1 MHTMVDFTRLE
12 LLVIDELK
20 EVYDPIIMNEQEQWI
35 EFNRIANHNGIE
47 ADEVKIICD
56 KWVQSQIDREMKELE
71 AQRIENQKLREWEE
85 KFDLEQKQKEE
96 EERLRDEK
104 LIRRERERALR
115 FQNKENNELDDK
127 ISKRLENFEIK
138 QTRKN

>member
-35 EFNRIANHNGIE
+35 EFNRIANHIGIE

-56 KWVQSQIDREMKELE
+56 KWVQSQIDKEMKELDM
-71 AQRIENQKLREWEE
+71 RFYYQK
-85 KFDLEQKQKEE
+85 
-96 EERLRDEK
+96 
-104 LIRRERERALR
+104 
-115 FQNKENNELDDK
+115 N
-127 ISKRLENFEIK
+127 IK
-138 QTRKN
+138 NSW

>member
-35 EFNRIANHNGIE
+35 EFNRIANHIGIE

-56 KWVQSQIDREMKELE
+56 KWVQSQIDREMKELDM
-71 AQRIENQKLREWEE
+71 RFYYQKNITIL
-85 KFDLEQKQKEE
+85 
-96 EERLRDEK
+96 
-104 LIRRERERALR
+104 
-115 FQNKENNELDDK
+115 
-127 ISKRLENFEIK
+127 
-138 QTRKN
+138 

>member
-35 EFNRIANHNGIE
+35 EFNRIANHIGIE

-56 KWVQSQIDREMKELE
+56 KWVQSQIDREMKEMDI
-71 AQRIENQKLREWEE
+71 RFYYQK
-85 KFDLEQKQKEE
+85 KV
-96 EERLRDEK
+96 
-104 LIRRERERALR
+104 
-115 FQNKENNELDDK
+115 
-127 ISKRLENFEIK
+127 
-138 QTRKN
+138 KNL

>member
-35 EFNRIANHNGIE
+35 EFNRIANHIGIE

-56 KWVQSQIDREMKELE
+56 KWIQSQIDREMKELDM
-71 AQRIENQKLREWEE
+71 RFYYQK
-85 KFDLEQKQKEE
+85 
-96 EERLRDEK
+96 
-104 LIRRERERALR
+104 
-115 FQNKENNELDDK
+115 N
-127 ISKRLENFEIK
+127 IK
-138 QTRKN
+138 NSW

>member
-35 EFNRIANHNGIE
+35 EFNRIANHIGIE

-56 KWVQSQIDREMKELE
+56 KWIQSQIDKEMKELDM
-71 AQRIENQKLREWEE
+71 RFYYQK
-85 KFDLEQKQKEE
+85 
-96 EERLRDEK
+96 
-104 LIRRERERALR
+104 
-115 FQNKENNELDDK
+115 N
-127 ISKRLENFEIK
+127 IK
-138 QTRKN
+138 NSW

>member
-35 EFNRIANHNGIE
+35 EFNRIANHIGIE

-56 KWVQSQIDREMKELE
+56 KWVQSQIDKEMKELDM
-71 AQRIENQKLREWEE
+71 RFYYQK
-85 KFDLEQKQKEE
+85 
-96 EERLRDEK
+96 
-104 LIRRERERALR
+104 I
-115 FQNKENNELDDK
+115 
-127 ISKRLENFEIK
+127 IK
-138 QTRKN
+138 NSW

>member
-35 EFNRIANHNGIE
+35 EFNRIANHIGIE

-56 KWVQSQIDREMKELE
+56 KWVQSQIDREMKELDM
-71 AQRIENQKLREWEE
+71 RFYYQK
-85 KFDLEQKQKEE
+85 
-96 EERLRDEK
+96 
-104 LIRRERERALR
+104 
-115 FQNKENNELDDK
+115 N
-127 ISKRLENFEIK
+127 IK
-138 QTRKN
+138 NS

>member
-1 MHTMVDFTRLE
+1 
-12 LLVIDELK
+12 
-20 EVYDPIIMNEQEQWI
+20 
-35 EFNRIANHNGIE
+35 
-47 ADEVKIICD
+47 
-56 KWVQSQIDREMKELE
+56 MKELE

-115 FQNKENNELDDK
+115 FQNKENKELDDK

-138 QTRKN
+138 QTRIN